1 MNLADVSIAD
11 IIIFIFKVFIAIVII
26 AWIIGM
32 IGGFAKFLA
41 DIGKLFQS
49 ILSDLFPI
57 IFNSLGSVFNSI
69 WRHLIK
75 IGFRNSFWNLV
86 PLLWVFIEI
95 FTAILSLL
103 FSRPNS
109 TNFWPWWKYALPG
122 VIVFGAT
129 LAINIMIGKY
139 LANRGMSSKL
149 ENNSCDNFTIEEMPI
164 EDHDIGHNEE
174 SNPLEASN
182 LYCYQCTKKLGLV
195 SKKHRGF
202 HYCDA
207 CYLYWADRKKW

>member
-32 IGGFAKFLA
+32 ISGFAKFLA

-57 IFNSLGSVFNSI
+57 IFNRLGRVFNSI
-69 WRHLIK
+69 W
-75 IGFRNSFWNLV
+75 SYCFW
-86 PLLWVFIEI
+86 
-95 FTAILSLL
+95 
-103 FSRPNS
+103 R
-109 TNFWPWWKYALPG
+109 
-122 VIVFGAT
+122 
-129 LAINIMIGKY
+129 
-139 LANRGMSSKL
+139 
-149 ENNSCDNFTIEEMPI
+149 NSCDNFTIEERPI

-182 LYCYQCTKKLGLV
+182 LYCYQCTKKLGLK

-207 CYLYWADRKKW
+207 CYLNWADRKNGE